1 MDPLAILLIATAV
14 VVGGVLVLRLHAVLA
29 LLAGAFVVA
38 WLTPAPSIF
47 QHEIRITGLV
57 VESLSDA
64 GDPWVYLRR
73 GRGRKVL
80 SGRQAVFRRVDGAA
94 DYELVG
100 HAMLSAQGDAD
111 FELVRLESLKKG
123 LDIRPGDLVLHDT
136 LVAQARAT
144 AGETIGQRVARGFG
158 GTCTKIGILIA
169 LAAIIGTCLLESGAA
184 ERIVTTIRGLF
195 GDRQAPLA
203 FSVSGFLVGIPV
215 FFDTVFYLL
224 IPLGKAMRARTGKDY
239 LLYVLSIVVGATM
252 AHSLVPPTPGPLFVA
267 SELGVS
273 IGMMMLGGIAV
284 GTVAAAAGYAYALWA
299 NGRWEIPL
307 RDVDDV
313 GKEEPA
319 AEEPAADRVPPA
331 FWLAVLPIVIPIVLL
346 GTRTFIEMS
355 WANVPVEDQPA
366 AIVFLQPVIQIVGD
380 KNVAL
385 AIAAVVAILLLVNA
399 IGWRA
404 MSRGTAVQGAL
415 MSGGLIIL
423 ITASGGALGH
433 VLRQTGIAAA
443 IQEYLPATHTGIVLL
458 LVAFTVTAVVRVAQG
473 SATVAMITA
482 VGIVAPIVATA
493 PLPYHPLYLALAI
506 GCGSKP
512 LPWMND
518 SGFWVVGRMSGMTAS
533 ETLKTFS
540 AALTIMGVVGL
551 IVTLAGAVLFPM
563 V

>member
-1 MDPLAILLIATAV
+1 
-14 VVGGVLVLRLHAVLA
+14 
-29 LLAGAFVVA
+29 
-38 WLTPAPSIF
+38 
-47 QHEIRITGLV
+47 
-57 VESLSDA
+57 
-64 GDPWVYLRR
+64 
-73 GRGRKVL
+73 
-80 SGRQAVFRRVDGAA
+80 
-94 DYELVG
+94 
-100 HAMLSAQGDAD
+100 
-111 FELVRLESLKKG
+111 
-123 LDIRPGDLVLHDT
+123 
-136 LVAQARAT
+136 
-144 AGETIGQRVARGFG
+144 
-158 GTCTKIGILIA
+158 LIA
-169 LAAIIGTCLLESGAA
+169 LAAIIGTCLLDSGAA
-184 ERIVTTIRGLF
+184 ERIVTTIRGLL

-224 IPLGKAMRARTGKDY
+224 IPLGKAMRARTGRDY

-273 IGMMMLGGIAV
+273 IGLMMLGGIAV
-284 GTVAAAAGYAYALWA
+284 GTLAAASGYAYAVWA
-299 NGRWEIPL
+299 NRRWEIPL
-307 RDVDDV
+307 REVDDS
-313 GKEEPA
+313 GDDK
-319 AEEPAADRVPPA
+319 PAADTTVADRGPPA
-331 FWLAVLPIVIPIVLL
+331 FWLAVLPILLPIVLL
-346 GTRTFIEMS
+346 GTRTCVEMT
-355 WANVPVEDQPA
+355 WAHIPAADQPSWVVA
-366 AIVFLQPVIQIVGD
+366 LQPVVRTLGD

-385 AIAAVVAILLLVNA
+385 AIAAVAAILMLVKAN
-399 IGWRA
+399 GWRA
-404 MSRGTAVQGAL
+404 MATGAAVQSAL

-423 ITASGGALGH
+423 ITAAGGALGH

-443 IQEYLPATHTGIVLL
+443 IQERLPATETGIALL
-458 LVAFTVTAVVRVAQG
+458 LLAFTVTAVVRVAQG

-493 PLPYHPLYLALAI
+493 PLPYHPLYVALAI

-551 IVTLAGAVLFPM
+551 LVTVAGALILPM

>member
-1 MDPLAILLIATAV
+1 VDPLIVLLIAVAV
-14 VVGGVLVLRLHAVLA
+14 VVGGVLVLRLHPVLA
-29 LLAGAFVVA
+29 LLAGAFAVA
-38 WLTPAPSIF
+38 WLTPAESVF
-47 QHEIRITGLV
+47 QHEVRVAGLV
-57 VESLSDA
+57 VESIQVDTNS
-64 GDPWVYLRR
+64 VQLRT
-73 GRGRKVL
+73 GRGRRIVP
-80 SGRQAVFRRVDGAA
+80 GRQAVFRPLPNTSR
-94 DYELVG
+94 YEAIG
-100 HAMLSAQGDAD
+100 YAMLALEGPADAAH
-111 FELVRLESLKKG
+111 VRLTAEDKK
-123 LDIRPGDLVLHDT
+123 LEIRPGDLVLHHT
-136 LVAQARAT
+136 LTSQARAT
-144 AGETIGQRVARGFG
+144 AAETIGQRVARGFG

-169 LAAIIGTCLLESGAA
+169 LAAIIGTCLLDSGAA
-184 ERIVTTIRGLF
+184 ERIVNTIRGLL
-195 GDRQAPLA
+195 GDRQAPVA

-273 IGMMMLGGIAV
+273 IGLMMLGGIAV
-284 GTVAAAAGYAYALWA
+284 GAVAAASGYAYALWA
-299 NGRWEIPL
+299 NRRWQIPL
-307 RDVDDV
+307 RNVDDS
-313 GKEEPA
+313 GDEKA
-319 AEEPAADRVPPA
+319 TADTGAADRVPPP
-331 FWLAVLPIVIPIVLL
+331 FWLAVLPIVLPIVLL
-346 GTRTFIEMS
+346 GTRTCIDMN
-355 WANVPVEDQPA
+355 WASVAAEDQPA
-366 AIVFLQPVIQIVGD
+366 WVVTLQPVVRTLGD

-385 AIAAVVAILLLVNA
+385 ALAAVAAILMLVKA
-399 IGWRA
+399 CGWRA
-404 MSRGTAVQGAL
+404 MASGTAVQTAL

-443 IQEYLPATHTGIVLL
+443 IQERLPATETGIALL
-458 LVAFTVTAVVRVAQG
+458 LLAFTVTAVVRVAQG

-493 PLPYHPLYLALAI
+493 PLPYHPLYVALAI

-518 SGFWVVGRMSGMTAS
+518 SGFWVVGRMSGMTTS

-540 AALTIMGVVGL
+540 AALTIMGVVGML
-551 IVTLAGAVLFPM
+551 VTLAGALLLPM